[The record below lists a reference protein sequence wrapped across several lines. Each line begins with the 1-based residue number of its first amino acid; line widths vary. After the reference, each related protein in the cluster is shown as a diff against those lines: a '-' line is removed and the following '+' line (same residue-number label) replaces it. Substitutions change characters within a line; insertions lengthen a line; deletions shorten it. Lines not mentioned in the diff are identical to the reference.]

1 MLDKSQAEQLLDS
14 LLNQAY
20 SKKFLNKIL
29 RKQVNLRKGWF
40 RLNVVMNSGHSFT
53 LSISED
59 GTKFRNTTRYYRRNR
74 IYKIHP
80 QPEGLLSN
88 LIGFEFKV

>member
-1 MLDKSQAEQLLDS
+1 MLDKIQAEQLLNS

-29 RKQVNLRKGWF
+29 RKNINFRKGWF
-40 RLNVVMNSGHSFT
+40 RLTVVMNSGNSFT

-59 GTKFRNTTRYYRRNR
+59 GTKFRNTVRYYRRNR
-74 IYKIHP
+74 ITKVHP
-80 QPEGLLSN
+80 QSEGLLSN
-88 LIGFEFKV
+88 LTGFTFKE